1 MAANKR
7 ANVRQ
12 RGPFCPVWFRH
23 LTALFDSFARDA
35 EGIITARGGSRGGRG
50 PRPPM
55 KNVAPVAA
63 PILAQPP

>member
-35 EGIITARGGSRGGRG
+35 EGIITARGGSGTSQTGANGG
-50 PRPPM
+50 
-55 KNVAPVAA
+55 
-63 PILAQPP
+63 AQFQLGAEGTICS